1 MRRDIT
7 QMLIHNAD
15 VQKRVGGIF
24 PDYVILDNHFNVL
37 SMSQNVLQSI
47 GFSLDEIIG
56 QPIATL
62 SRTSDL
68 KTQLEERLSAGYFED
83 VPFEI
88 FTRANGTMI
97 YSISGFYLGLIADI
111 NGVIVLRFRNLDE
124 INLTYERLEARTAEI
139 DRFVYLSA
147 HALRGPLAT
156 IKGLTNLV
164 DKCDDRQEM
173 LFLLNQIKSFSEK
186 LDDKLHRLIY
196 FAEAD
201 KEEES
206 SVAALELDFIINS
219 LNSSLRD
226 AGSVDFPVRLECIN
240 ENRLVALDHGG
251 ALLSLLRN
259 VALFFA
265 QLPKN
270 VNNKI
275 VIDLHAENCALE
287 VMMRGS
293 NFNLTDSIKEKLRN
307 VNFGYSEILNFPELI
322 NCYAAKK
329 IMFKLKGS
337 IQFIL
342 ASESEI
348 IVHMTIPR

>member
-1 MRRDIT
+1 
-7 QMLIHNAD
+7 MLIQNAD
-15 VQKRVGGIF
+15 VQRRIGAIF
-24 PDYVILDNHFNVL
+24 PDYVMLDSHFNVL
-37 SMSQNVLQSI
+37 SISQNVLQTV
-47 GFSLDEIIG
+47 GYPLDEIIG
-56 QPIATL
+56 QPIGIL
-62 SRTSDL
+62 SRADDL
-68 KTQLEERLSAGYFED
+68 KLQLEERLSAGYFED

-88 FTRANGTMI
+88 STRVNGTMM
-97 YSISGFYLGLIADI
+97 YSVSGFYLGLVADI
-111 NGVIVLRFRNLDE
+111 NGVIVLRLRNLDE
-124 INLTYERLEARTAEI
+124 INLTYDRLEARTAEI

-164 DKCDDRQEM
+164 DKCDDREEM
-173 LFLLNQIKSFSEK
+173 LFLLNQIRLFSEK

-206 SVAALELDFIINS
+206 SAAALDLDFIVNS
-219 LNSSLRD
+219 LSASLRD
-226 AGSVDFPVRLECIN
+226 AGSVDFPVQLECITEKN
-240 ENRLVALDHGG
+240 LVALDHGG
-251 ALLSLLRN
+251 ILLSLLRN

-265 QLPKN
+265 QLPKDIS
-270 VNNKI
+270 NKI
-275 VIDLHAENCALE
+275 VLDVHAQDCALE
-287 VMMRGS
+287 IMMRGY
-293 NFNLTDSIKEKLRN
+293 NFKLNESIKEKLRN

-342 ASESEI
+342 ASEDEI
-348 IVHMTIPR
+348 IVHMTMPR